1 MKKIVLIFL
10 ILFSGLTCAQNITVK
25 YFSEVDSGKTVGTA
39 VVFPRSLFLG
49 GIIIPDSLSDSC
61 YFQTRDSGEWV
72 NIVDNEGGTIYV
84 TFKGIG
90 SSCAVAVD
98 PKSFYPFKIIRP
110 IFTDKP
116 LKKRQVY
123 LIGREY

>member
-1 MKKIVLIFL
+1 MKKLML
-10 ILFSGLTCAQNITVK
+10 ILIIFISGLTCAQNITVK

-61 YFQTRDSGEWV
+61 YFQTKDSGDWV
-72 NIVDNEGGTIYV
+72 NIVDNAGATIYIKFAN
-84 TFKGIG
+84 TT
-90 SSCAVAVD
+90 SSYAVAVE
-98 PKSFYPFKIIRP
+98 PKYFYPFKIIRP

-116 LKKRQVY
+116 KKKRQVY